1 MFYPG
6 VDADREGGHQEG
18 GDRGQERHHRPEVQ
32 EDYSQEKLM
41 GNQSAVEYQKKE
53 SLTRSFSS
61 FPLSVLIL
69 ENGCVFKVRG
79 MFLLQTY
86 GKGSHFTETILSY
99 RGTPFPLYGQ

>member
-6 VDADREGGHQEG
+6 VDADCEGGHQEG

-32 EDYSQEKLM
+32 EGYSQEKLM

-69 ENGCVFKVRG
+69 ENGYVFEVRG
-79 MFLLQTY
+79 MFFSSDLWDRII
-86 GKGSHFTETILSY
+86 FY
-99 RGTPFPLYGQ
+99 RDEFVL

>member
-6 VDADREGGHQEG
+6 VDADCEGGHQEG

-69 ENGCVFKVRG
+69 ENGYMSLEECFSSDLWERIVFYIDD
-79 MFLLQTY
+79 F
-86 GKGSHFTETILSY
+86 IL
-99 RGTPFPLYGQ
+99 